1 MKKVGVLLSMLLVF
15 ALVLA
20 GCGNS
25 GAEKDGKTTI
35 HAIFMKQAGYSED
48 DIKQMTKDFEAKNKK
63 IKVDLTFVSY
73 EALEQKILT
82 AAQTGDY
89 DVALVD
95 QPWTAKFSKAGLIQ
109 DLTSKASGID
119 KSDIYEP
126 VLGAGEYGDK
136 LYAMPWLNDTRYLF
150 YNKKMLKEAGFTNPP
165 KTWDE
170 LNKQAKVIKDKGIVK
185 YPIVWSWKQAE
196 ALVCDVT
203 SIFYSFNGE
212 FVDSDNKPVINN
224 SNNLKALNY
233 MKSVLDSGLSNPNST
248 EYLEEDVRSV
258 FSNGDAAFAVNWT
271 YMYNLANDP
280 KESKVSG
287 DVGIALSPGTSDV
300 KSATVNGG
308 MGLSIT
314 KGSKH
319 SAEAWEYIK
328 YLSAKDVQKDY
339 TKSAL
344 PIWKS
349 LYDDPEVVK
358 TSPEVVEVSKEQ
370 FKYLVDRPMVPWYGE
385 LSQKMQ
391 VEVQKA
397 LLGKQKPEDALKN
410 VQKEAASLA
419 AK

>member
-1 MKKVGVLLSMLLVF
+1 MKKVGLLLSALLVF
-15 ALVLA
+15 TLVLA
-20 GCGNS
+20 GCS
-25 GAEKDGKTTI
+25 GGSSDKNGKTTI
-35 HAIFMKQAGYSED
+35 RAIFMKQAGYSED
-48 DIKQMTKDFEAKNKK
+48 DIKQMTKDFEKENKN

-82 AAQTGDY
+82 AAPTGDY
-89 DVALVD
+89 DVVLVD

-109 DLTSKASGID
+109 DLTDRTKDLD

-126 VLGAGEYGDK
+126 VMEAGTYDNK

-150 YNKKMLKEAGFTNPP
+150 YNKKMLKEAGFDAPP

-203 SIFYSFNGE
+203 SIFYSYNGE
-212 FVDSDNKPVINN
+212 FIDQGKPVINN
-224 SNNLKALNY
+224 STNLKALNA
-233 MKSVLDSGLSNPNST
+233 MKHVLDSGLSNPNST

-258 FSNGDAAFAVNWT
+258 FSNGDAAFAINWT

-319 SAEAWEYIK
+319 SKEAWKYIS
-328 YLSAKDVQKDY
+328 YLSAKDVQKNY

-358 TSPEVVEVSKEQ
+358 LNPEVVKVSKEQ
-370 FKYLVDRPMVPWYGE
+370 FKYLVSRPMVPWYGQ

-391 VEVQKA
+391 VEIQKA
-397 LLGKQKPEDALKN
+397 LLGQQKPEDALKN
-410 VQKEAASLA
+410 VQKEASSLA
-419 AK
+419 KD